1 MHSRADRVHALAQ
14 QWGSRT
20 VDLGAVGHLNPNSGF
35 GYWPLSEQLVSEL
48 VHAAAGTSW
57 T

>member
-1 MHSRADRVHALAQ
+1 MHALAQ